1 MCLQDAHVLA
11 PAASEVFPAVDVIQV
26 TVEGISPA
34 AADWRG
40 SLVSEKNFIA

>member
-1 MCLQDAHVLA
+1 MVLFMV
-11 PAASEVFPAVDVIQV
+11 PVNVVFPAVDVIQV